1 MRISTVQNGKIA
13 KSTFLPALYPFDF
26 LANNGR
32 LLTVTVSLLE
42 HHLLTSL
49 IVTEHIL
56 GNLPC
61 IVPDQAVGSL
71 DNHLS
76 GTIVLLKFEKLGVI
90 ISLGEV
96 ENVVNVGPPEPINAL
111 RIVANG
117 TYTLMATMR
126 RAFMDTRELHYYG
139 LLCIVGI
146 LILIYKHI
154 PETIHILLPHIL
166 MPGKQ
171 QIRIKQQVVK
181 IHGIGLAAT
190 LSIAHVHVFHGRH
203 LTLYILPHVDA
214 GRVIMRSKEIVF
226 GQATEE
232 LLYCFSLSPISLIIV
247 FINDLESPWS

>member
-13 KSTFLPALYPFDF
+13 KSTFFPAPYPLDF

-42 HHLLTSL
+42 HYLLTSL
-49 IVTEHIL
+49 VVTEHIL

-90 ISLGEV
+90 VSLGEV

-117 TYTLMATMR
+117 TYTLMV
-126 RAFMDTRELHYYG
+126 TRELHYYG

-166 MPGKQ
+166 MLGKQ

-181 IHGIGLAAT
+181 IHGIGLATT

-226 GQATEE
+226 CQAYSVGYRRTVI
-232 LLYCFSLSPISLIIV
+232 LLLVKPHLLDYHLY
-247 FINDLESPWS
+247 